1 MPARG
6 KISLDGTQ
14 YEKKLEELK
23 SKTGKATNDMS
34 KSVKDFSKGVGDAGK
49 ALGTV
54 AGDIGSKFGALGK
67 TIGALASGPVALFT
81 AAIGAMVAMGVKLW
95 DTLTTSEEEYRD
107 ELDRIAKK
115 QEKQAEQIRKDN
127 DEAVQYLQR
136 LKELAGNENLSNS
149 EKTEAIKLIQT
160 LNDRYD
166 DLGIKIGVTTGKIY
180 GLIEAEKKLNEE
192 NKQKVVDS
200 LKRQIENLMKIS
212 TAAGMQQIQGG
223 NDTLES
229 IMAWFVNNN
238 PLDFGEDSILERYAK
253 NYKAANASDRLE
265 FVNNILDSGT
275 LKTSEARKAWS
286 EEAERLEKIVELQER
301 LNSLQET
308 GHETRKSQLA
318 TLRAEAEKERNILTD
333 LEDFFS
339 GVEEEEKKLAE
350 AEKKRLEDEEAAVL
364 KLQQAQYDAWQ
375 KEQQRLA
382 EQEKKWKQYQTD
394 AALNLKGDAL
404 RASGH
409 GKEADIA
416 DALRKAEAAKGSALT
431 DDEYSRIVDMT
442 TAKYDLN
449 AALKRGG
456 ASNLD
461 LAPRVN
467 SLIARGGSE
476 APVKMPKVEDLQSRT
491 LTSVDK
497 IQQITNRILSSIDDW
512 TTV

>member
-6 KISLDGTQ
+6 KVSLDGTQ
-14 YEKKLEELK
+14 YEKKLDELK
-23 SKTGKATNDMS
+23 SKTVKATGDMS
-34 KSVKDFSKGVGDAGK
+34 KSVKDFGKDVGSAGK
-49 ALGTV
+49 ALGMV
-54 AGDIGSKFGALGK
+54 AGDVGSKFGALGK
-67 TIGALASGPVALFT
+67 TIGALASGPIALLT

-95 DTLTTSEEEYRD
+95 DTLTESAEEYRE
-107 ELDRIAKK
+107 ELERVAKK
-115 QEKQAEQIRKDN
+115 QEKQTEQIRKDN
-127 DEAVQYLQR
+127 DEAVAYLQR
-136 LKELAGNENLSNS
+136 LKDLAGNENLSNT
-149 EKTEAIKLIQT
+149 EKAEAVKLIQT

-180 GLIEAEKKLNEE
+180 GLIDAEKKLNEQ
-192 NKQKVVDS
+192 NKQKLVDS
-200 LKRQIENLMKIS
+200 LKRQIETQMKIS

-229 IMAWFVNNN
+229 IMAWMVNNN
-238 PLDFGEDSILERYAK
+238 PLDLGKDSILERYAK

-308 GHETRKSQLA
+308 GHETRKAQLE
-318 TLRAEAEKERNILTD
+318 TLQKESEKVQKIRTD
-333 LEDFFS
+333 LEEFFS

-416 DALRKAEAAKGSALT
+416 DALRKAEDAKGSALT
-431 DDEYSRIVDMT
+431 DDEYSSIVDMT